1 MFTVLISLV
10 VSALLVAVL
19 RKASEESAYRTTA
32 KFVLAAIV
40 VVLVSLSTGCLWGSS
55 QAKTKTVYR
64 HDNGIYPAT
73 ETSIEQTYAGNTF
86 GASVPMMVGG
96 GYGYDPST
104 GMVYGQ
110 NGQGGG
116 GSPFCVQYPTRC
128 ASNVILNVPQPSVIM
143 TGGYGSQ
150 VTFAG
155 STQTVA
161 AGSPGTYGPAPQADY
176 DEVQQRLLDVE
187 KQAAVIGPALREQLR
202 LQCQMFLAN
211 PDVVKDEDKRKK
223 LVQSCTAQLAK

>member
-1 MFTVLISLV
+1 MRSITLILSL
-10 VSALLVAVL
+10 A
-19 RKASEESAYRTTA
+19 
-32 KFVLAAIV
+32 
-40 VVLVSLSTGCLWGSS
+40 LVSLTGCLWGSQ

-86 GASVPMMVGG
+86 GASVPIVMGG
-96 GYGYDPST
+96 GYGYDPAT

-110 NGQGGG
+110 GGYGAG
-116 GSPFCVQYPTRC
+116 GSSFCVQYPTRC
-128 ASNVILNVPQPSVIM
+128 ASNVVLNVPQPNVVM

-150 VTFAG
+150 VTFA
-155 STQTVA
+155 
-161 AGSPGTYGPAPQADY
+161 AGSAGTYNPAPQADY

-187 KQAAVIGPALREQLR
+187 KQTAVIGPALKEQLR

-211 PDVVKDEDKRKK
+211 PDVIEDEDKREK
-223 LVQSCTAQLAK
+223 LVQSCTKQLAK